1 MAERLCSVGLD
12 VGTTS
17 TQLVVSELTVEN
29 QASSFAVP
37 ELQITGRQLRYQ
49 SEVYFTP
56 LIGKGLVD
64 GAGIREIVEKE
75 YRRAGIAPTDVDTG
89 AVIITGETSRRENA
103 RQVLDALSQ
112 FAGEFVVATA
122 GPHLESVLAAK
133 GAGATDFSE
142 KTGKRVL
149 HMDIG
154 GGTSNLALIE
164 DGNVMSTSCLNV
176 GGRLVK
182 FEEKDRITYISPAIK
197 ELCKLNVGGTAT
209 PEVLRPVAQ
218 LLVEAL
224 EMAAGLREVTPLLEQ
239 LSTREAGAAPT
250 PPKGEV
256 VISFSGGVADCIE
269 TRKDWRSF
277 GDLGPILGEEIRKS
291 RLCQGQYRLGDHTI
305 RATVIGAGS
314 HSVQLSGST
323 VLCRNAPLPLKNLP
337 VVQLSDEE
345 QSLASEELARLVQV
359 RLAQQDTDSVL
370 ALPGFSSPGYERVT
384 ALAEGLS
391 RGFGGRPVYVA
402 LEQDMAKALGQ
413 AMVLRLPKDRR
424 LVCLDSLKLSP
435 GSYLDIGEPVGPAL
449 PVVIKTLVLSAN
461 G

>member
-56 LIGKGLVD
+56 LIGEGLVD
-64 GAGIREIVEKE
+64 GAGVREIVEKE
-75 YRRAGIAPTDVDTG
+75 YRRAGICPADVDTG

-103 RQVLDALSQ
+103 RQVLNALAE

-133 GAGATDFSE
+133 GAGTTEFSQ

-154 GGTSNLALIE
+154 GGTSNLALVE
-164 DGNVMSTSCLNV
+164 DGDVMSTACLNV

-182 FEEKDRITYISPAIK
+182 FDQQDRITYISPVIGK
-197 ELCKLNVGGTAT
+197 LCKLTVGETAT
-209 PEVLRPVAQ
+209 PEALRPVAQ
-218 LLVEAL
+218 MLTEAL
-224 EMAAGLREVTPLLEQ
+224 EMAAGLRPVTPLLET

-250 PPKGEV
+250 PPAGGV

-269 TRKDWRSF
+269 SRRDWRSF

-291 RLCQGQYRLGDHTI
+291 RLCQGDYRLGDHTI
-305 RATVIGAGS
+305 RATVIGAGC
-314 HSVQLSGST
+314 HSVRLSGST
-323 VLCRNAPLPLKNLP
+323 VFCRNARLPRKNLP
-337 VVQLSDEE
+337 VVALTAQE
-345 QSLASEELARLVQV
+345 QELAAEVLGQLVARRLS
-359 RLAQQDTDSVL
+359 QQDTDSVL
-370 ALPGFSSPGYERVT
+370 ALPGYSSPGYDRVV

-391 RGFGGRPVYVA
+391 LGFGKRPVFIA

-413 AMVLRLPKDRR
+413 AMALRLPKDKSF
-424 LVCLDSLKLSP
+424 VCLDSLRLQQ

-449 PVVIKTLVLSAN
+449 PVIIKTLVLQQ
-461 G
+461 